1 MGDLMKDALE
11 EERVGS
17 EAQERLPE
25 TGTQSTQFI
34 CSDKRER
41 GV

>member
-1 MGDLMKDALE
+1 MKDALE
-11 EERVGS
+11 YERVGS

-25 TGTQSTQFI
+25 TGTQGAQFI

-41 GV
+41 RV